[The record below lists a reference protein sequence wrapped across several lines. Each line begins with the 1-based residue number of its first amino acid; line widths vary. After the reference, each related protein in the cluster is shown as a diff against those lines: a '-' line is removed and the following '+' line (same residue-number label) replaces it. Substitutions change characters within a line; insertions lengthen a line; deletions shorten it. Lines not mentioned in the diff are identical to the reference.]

1 MHSWI
6 WEDYLMTKFHSNTTS
21 ERLSRQA
28 DIMNQA
34 RELFGDEETAM
45 VWLHTPNL
53 AFQNAAPVDYL
64 DTDQRALAVRQAL
77 NAIAAGGMA

>member
-1 MHSWI
+1 METWI
-6 WEDYLMTKFHSNTTS
+6 REDYMVTKFHSDTAS

-28 DIMNQA
+28 DIMSQA

-45 VWLHTPNL
+45 TWLHMPNL
-53 AFQNAAPVDYL
+53 AFQNAAPINYL

-77 NAIAAGGMA
+77 NAIATGGVA